1 MNINMQR
8 EIEELRKK
16 LLDYYGTAT
25 AFMPFATADLV
36 RVERMSADEIIREA
50 RKVGLI

>member
-1 MNINMQR
+1 MTTYTQR

-16 LLDYYGTAT
+16 LLNYYGTAT
-25 AFMPFATADLV
+25 AFMPFAAVDLV
-36 RVERMSADEIIREA
+36 RVEQMSADEIIREA